1 MSLCIDIYSSSPC
14 CLFLNSNPILLLLL
28 MYMTLFFS
36 LLIAIGYI
44 EWIFEYLSERRPKQS
59 IYRWEWS
66 ICSTLPSI
74 LCRLI
79 PMIQCLNLSVSEFDW
94 FFLLLPHSPLLHVSF
109 LKTQIL
115 RTDSLTSMFDTSFS
129 SIVIFSVFQYKIE
142 FNVNVLLCFF
152 FFYIQKRKS
161 FVNNRMQFIYME
173 MSFCFVFIHRM
184 NWSFIYFHSY
194 FVINFRISTFW
205 IDLK

>member
-1 MSLCIDIYSSSPC
+1 MLFSSYQQYIQFLLQYLYILMISPNKEKNIALVFLFSLFLSSRFMSLCIDIYNSSPC
-14 CLFLNSNPILLLLL
+14 CLFQNSNPILLLLL

-66 ICSTLPSI
+66 MCSTLPSI
-74 LCRLI
+74 LCRPI

-115 RTDSLTSMFDTSFS
+115 RTGSLTSIFDTSFS

-142 FNVNVLLCFF
+142 FKVNVLLCFLF
-152 FFYIQKRKS
+152 LHSKTKI
-161 FVNNRMQFIYME
+161 
-173 MSFCFVFIHRM
+173 FC
-184 NWSFIYFHSY
+184 
-194 FVINFRISTFW
+194 
-205 IDLK
+205 K